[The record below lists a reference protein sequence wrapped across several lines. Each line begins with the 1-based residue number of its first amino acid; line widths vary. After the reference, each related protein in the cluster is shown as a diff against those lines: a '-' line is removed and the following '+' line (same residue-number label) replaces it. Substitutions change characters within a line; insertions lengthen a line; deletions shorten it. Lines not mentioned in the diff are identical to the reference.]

1 MANFRLPEIRSI
13 TPRLRLQGLACYA
26 HINFFSCWTEEQRTL
41 SYIHLTTKCSAMF
54 NACSSANI
62 CVGLGFI
69 PPVALRIASWL
80 ATTKARFGVDVRET
94 DKFKELTHLWAT
106 HANYLSRLQLK
117 ETARLKRVA
126 KAPHLYRCANDGC
139 EIQATNKS
147 ALRRCGGPC
156 PLERKPRYCCELCQR
171 QVRRMSCLYA
181 SCKQPGLTR
190 RPCSTGRSTVN
201 SARRTPRTPKAI
213 RTLSTTTATPTGL
226 T

>member
-1 MANFRLPEIRSI
+1 MNPLPTSQRLAGVDQPPPETEEEIANFRLPEIRSI

-26 HINFFSCWTEEQRTL
+26 HINFFSCWAEEQRTL
-41 SYIHLTTKCSAMF
+41 SYVNLTAKSSAMF
-54 NACSSANI
+54 NACSAANI

-69 PPVALRIASWL
+69 PPVTLRIASWL
-80 ATTKARFGVDVRET
+80 ATTKARYGVDVRQT

-156 PLERKPRYCCELCQR
+156 PPERKPRYCCELCQR
-171 QVRRMSCLYA
+171 QVRRTSFLN
-181 SCKQPGLTR
+181 
-190 RPCSTGRSTVN
+190 GRSN
-201 SARRTPRTPKAI
+201 
-213 RTLSTTTATPTGL
+213 LH
-226 T
+226 